1 MVRKK
6 KKKKKK
12 KEIESLPQKEVEI
25 NIPPLEENQSCE
37 DIESDYCEEIVTH
50 TFSKDPQ
57 DLFIEVKYIEDRFQD
72 ELRTYNA
79 EWIKKIQDLQDK
91 KDKEYQNIIK
101 NRKKSLQKN
110 VEEIA
115 AEIEK
120 NIDGL
125 KAQERMILSEID
137 ILYQMNLDKL
147 VDLAFETMG
156 LTFIAQ
162 KTKNNT

>member
-6 KKKKKK
+6 KQKKK
-12 KEIESLPQKEVEI
+12 KEIESLPQKIVEGI
-25 NIPPLEENQSCE
+25 IPPVKSAEGDLSCE
-37 DIESDYCEEIVTH
+37 DIESDYCEEIVAH
-50 TFSKDPQ
+50 KFSKDPQ
-57 DLFIEVKYIEDRFQD
+57 DLFIEVKYIEDRFQE
-72 ELRTYNA
+72 ELRAYNA

-120 NIDGL
+120 NIEGL

-137 ILYQMNLDKL
+137 ILYKMNLDKL
-147 VDLAFETMG
+147 VNQAFGTMG
-156 LTFIAQ
+156 LTF
-162 KTKNNT
+162 TTTNTN